1 MKELLAL
8 TEKARGKPVS
18 VPVSVPVSSEKKKT
32 TNGVAHV
39 SGRDFKVPA

>member
-18 VPVSVPVSSEKKKT
+18 VPVSVPVSSQKKT
-32 TNGVAHV
+32 TNGVAQA